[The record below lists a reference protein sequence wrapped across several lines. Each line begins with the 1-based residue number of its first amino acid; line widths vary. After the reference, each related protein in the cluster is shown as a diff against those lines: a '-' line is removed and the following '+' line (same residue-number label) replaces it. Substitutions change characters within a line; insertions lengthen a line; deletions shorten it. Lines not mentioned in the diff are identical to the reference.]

1 MLKWINKI
9 RIGLLHAKYHR
20 YMRLA
25 EQSRE
30 DKNLIKFKK
39 YVYRAEDAWRKMVI
53 IIEKQNQQNG

>member
-20 YMRLA
+20 CMRHVIQA
-25 EQSRE
+25 RE
-30 DKNLIKFKK
+30 DKDLKKFRK

-53 IIEKQNQQNG
+53 IIEKQKENNG